1 MTDHEISRRDWLRRA
16 TRTGVSVAAVGGL
29 GWALYDRHLP
39 DPAPTAPPGPV
50 FPDWSAPDQAPR
62 LAIVTGRHRVRT
74 LERALAALGGIERF
88 IRPGDR
94 VVVKPN
100 IGFAIPA
107 DLGATSHPDIVGA
120 LVRQCLAV
128 GAASVVVTDNPVND
142 PDSTFAL
149 TGISRAA
156 RDAGARVVLPREEH
170 FRNATLHGATLLRD
184 WSILTG
190 PFDGATKVIG
200 LCPVKDHVRSGATLT
215 LKNWYGLLGGRRNL
229 FHQQIH
235 DIIAELA
242 ILVRPTLVILDGT
255 RTMMTNGPT
264 GGSPGDLKDTDTMIA
279 GTDPVAVDAFG
290 ATLLGRR
297 PDEIPWLA
305 KAAAAGAGTT
315 DWASLAPV
323 RDHVD

>member
-1 MTDHEISRRDWLRRA
+1 MTDHEVSRREWLRRA
-16 TRTGVSVAAVGGL
+16 ARAGVSVAAAGGL
-29 GWALYDRHLP
+29 GWALHARRLP
-39 DPAPTAPPGPV
+39 DFAPAVPPGPV
-50 FPDWSAPDQAPR
+50 FPDWSVPDRPPR
-62 LAIVTGRHRVRT
+62 LAIVTGRNRVRT

-88 IRPGDR
+88 VRPGDR

-100 IGFAIPA
+100 IGFAVPA
-107 DLGATSHPDIVGA
+107 DLGATSHPDVVAA
-120 LVRQCLAV
+120 LVRQCLGA

-149 TGISRAA
+149 TGIAQAA
-156 RDAGARVVLPREEH
+156 REAGARVVLPREDR
-170 FRNATLHGATLLRD
+170 FRNATLHGSTLLRD
-184 WSILTG
+184 WPILIG

-200 LCPVKDHVRSGATLT
+200 LCPAKDHVRSGATLT

-235 DIIAELA
+235 EIIAELA
-242 ILVRPTLVILDGT
+242 VLVRPTLVILDGT

-264 GGSPGDLKDTDTMIA
+264 GGSPGDLKDTDTMIV
-279 GTDPVAVDAFG
+279 GTDPVAVDAYG

-297 PDEIPWLA
+297 PDEIPWLG

-323 RDHVD
+323 RDHVG